1 MVVAEDVYT
10 YNNQLV
16 LLKDTELTDKSITK
30 LEFYSIISVRVRE
43 DSAAASSPEDLP
55 QDEMTYSQRIK
66 ASPEYKEFK
75 QNFEKS
81 IDEFKG
87 QVNTLLT
94 ASKGSKVDTDSL
106 LMDTNNI
113 LRRTPSGLK
122 IFDMLH
128 NMRMYD
134 DPTFAHCMNVALICH
149 VFGQWLN
156 MPDRDVDTLTVAGLL
171 HDVGKLKIP
180 EQILG
185 KPARLTDSEYQVIKT
200 HTVEG
205 YNILK
210 GFDMDEHIKN
220 AALMHHERC
229 DGSGYPL
236 GLTSERIDDF
246 AKIVSIADVYD
257 AMTSARV
264 YRGPLCPFKVIEIF
278 ESEGLQKYDSKY
290 ILTFLEYIV
299 DSYVNNRVLLSNGLE
314 GDIVLI
320 NKLDLSHPMVHC
332 GSHYIDL
339 SHEHGLYVE
348 AIL

>member
-1 MVVAEDVYT
+1 MPRILTQNLIPGMVVAEDVYT

-94 ASKGSKVDTDSL
+94 TSKGSKVDTDSL

-171 HDVGKLKIP
+171 HDVGKIGVPDSVINKPGRLDDDEFHSIQSHTIIGS
-180 EQILG
+180 EILQNISRFPDLSVG
-185 KPARLTDSEYQVIKT
+185 ARS
-200 HTVEG
+200 
-205 YNILK
+205 
-210 GFDMDEHIKN
+210 
-220 AALMHHERC
+220 HHERY
-229 DGSGYPL
+229 DGKGYPDHL
-236 GLTSERIDDF
+236 AGEAIPRPARI
-246 AKIVSIADVYD
+246 IAVADTYD
-257 AMTSARV
+257 AMTSSRSYRKGLPQDVARSE
-264 YRGPLCPFKVIEIF
+264 IEKGKGTQFDPHFADLMLQLIDEDKDF
-278 ESEGLQKYDSKY
+278 IMRDEG
-290 ILTFLEYIV
+290 
-299 DSYVNNRVLLSNGLE
+299 N
-314 GDIVLI
+314 
-320 NKLDLSHPMVHC
+320 
-332 GSHYIDL
+332 
-339 SHEHGLYVE
+339 
-348 AIL
+348 